1 MASNRTLSWWALGF
15 AVTAALVVALG
26 WFPAF
31 VTATHTTPQGV
42 VERELFGLFMMSTLD
57 DITHGLTALVLFAAA
72 IKRSPSFTRLAFTA
86 FGWYY
91 ALDAVFFLL
100 NGTVN
105 TLPWQQDILLNAP
118 HVGIS
123 SIMLWL
129 AYSRPEPAVRGAAVG
144 VAA

>member
-1 MASNRTLSWWALGF
+1 MDPGVRDG
-15 AVTAALVVALG
+15 
-26 WFPAF
+26 
-31 VTATHTTPQGV
+31 THTTPQGV
-42 VERELFGLFMMSTLD
+42 VERELFGLFIMSILD

-91 ALDAVFFLL
+91 ALDAVFYLL

-105 TLPWQQDILLNAP
+105 TLPWQQDLLLNAP

-123 SIMLWL
+123 AIMLWL
-129 AYSRPEPAVRGAAVG
+129 AYSRPEPAMRGAAIG
-144 VAA
+144 AAA